1 LSPTGR
7 QKEEGSFVTAAERVA
22 EAFAAIGA
30 ADRSEVWIAVR
41 DEEAAL
47 TEATAI
53 DARVAAGEE
62 LPLAGK
68 AFAVKDNIDAAG
80 MPTTAACPA
89 YTYTPKVSSPAVARL
104 VEAGAVLIGKTNLD
118 QFATGLV
125 GTRSPYGAVRDARR
139 PEYISGGSSSGSA
152 VAVALGQVDIALG
165 TDTAGSGRVPAAF
178 QGIVGVKPTRGLVPT
193 IGVVPACRSIDC
205 VTIFAPDLATA
216 EAALAVI
223 AGPDPADPLSRVP
236 PSDVPLAPPPAIVGA
251 RGTSLGAGEAG
262 GLGSAEV
269 DAAGH
274 PSAADSAVA
283 PADLP
288 LPTQP
293 AFDVDRGRSV
303 SAGGPRVGAPAA
315 EVLSDLTGEGRA
327 AFAATCDRLA
337 AAGAKVVE
345 VDTAPLLEA
354 GALLYGGAFVAER
367 HAGVGAFVESHADE
381 VDPAVRQIID
391 AAATAT
397 ASEYF
402 ADAERLDRLALATRG
417 LFADLDAILLPTT
430 VAQPTIAAVEA
441 DPIGENAK
449 LGAYTT
455 NTNLLDLCAV
465 AVPTG
470 EADGGQF
477 GVQVLAPAFH
487 DGVAADVAALLVA
500 DPTTPGVNPLS
511 LVTHRV
517 TKDKGPVTEDAPIA
531 LFVAGAHLSGQPL
544 NHQLTERGAQLVGP
558 ARTAPKYRLYALDTV
573 PPKPG
578 VVRVAD
584 DGASLPGE
592 VWELSPAALGT
603 FLAAIPQPMAL
614 GEVKLDDGT
623 TVVGF
628 LCEPLALEGALDITA
643 GGGWRAYLAAQK

>member
-1 LSPTGR
+1 
-7 QKEEGSFVTAAERVA
+7 VTAVDRVR

-30 ADRSEVWIAVR
+30 GDRPEAWIAVR

-47 TEATAI
+47 AEAAAI
-53 DARVAAGEE
+53 DARLAAGEE

-68 AFAVKDNIDAAG
+68 TFAVKDNIDVAG
-80 MPTTAACPA
+80 IPTTAACPA
-89 YTYTPKVSSPAVARL
+89 YAYTPRASSPAVARL
-104 VEAGAVLIGKTNLD
+104 IEAGAILIGKTNLD

-125 GTRSPYGAVRDARR
+125 GTRSPHGAVRDARR
-139 PEYISGGSSSGSA
+139 PDYISGGSSSGSA

-193 IGVVPACRSIDC
+193 LGVVPACRSIDC
-205 VTIFAPDLATA
+205 VTIFAADLTTA
-216 EAALAVI
+216 EAALSVI
-223 AGPDPADPLSRVP
+223 AGPDPADPLSRIA
-236 PSDVPLAPPPAIVGA
+236 PSDLPMAPPAAIVGA
-251 RGTSLGAGEAG
+251 M
-262 GLGSAEV
+262 
-269 DAAGH
+269 
-274 PSAADSAVA
+274 
-283 PADLP
+283 
-288 LPTQP
+288 
-293 AFDVDRGRSV
+293 GRSHGAAATSSGEPEV
-303 SAGGPRVGAPAA
+303 EAAVPPRVGAPGASA
-315 EVLSDLTGEGRA
+315 LGDLTDEGRA
-327 AFAATCDRLA
+327 AFAAACAALA
-337 AAGAKVVE
+337 AAGAEVV
-345 VDTAPLLEA
+345 DIDIAPLLEA

-367 HAGVGAFVESHADE
+367 HAAVGAFVESHADE

-417 LFADLDAILLPTT
+417 LFAELDAILLPTT
-430 VAQPTIAAVEA
+430 AAQPTIAAVEA

-465 AVPTG
+465 AVPAG

-487 DGVAADVAALLVA
+487 DAGAAEVAALLVG
-500 DPTTPGVNPLS
+500 DPATPSANPMS
-511 LVTHRV
+511 FVAHRA
-517 TKDKGPVTEDAPIA
+517 TKDMDAVTEDAPIA

-544 NHQLTERGAQLVGP
+544 NHQLTERGARLLRD
-558 ARTAPKYRLYALDTV
+558 ARTAPNYRLYALDTV

-592 VWELSPAALGT
+592 VWELPPAALGT

-614 GEVKLDDGT
+614 GEVELDDGS

-643 GGGWRAYLAAQK
+643 AGGWRAYLSAQK

>member
-1 LSPTGR
+1 MR
-7 QKEEGSFVTAAERVA
+7 AVDRVR
-22 EAFAAIGA
+22 EAFAAIA
-30 ADRSEVWIAVR
+30 AAGCPEAWISVR

-47 TEATAI
+47 AEAAAI

-62 LPLAGK
+62 LPLAGMT
-68 AFAVKDNIDAAG
+68 FAAKDNIDAAG

-89 YTYTPKVSSPAVARL
+89 FAYTPTESSPAVARL
-104 VEAGAVLIGKTNLD
+104 TEAGAVLIGKTNLD

-205 VTIFAPDLATA
+205 VTIFAPDLPTA
-216 EAALAVI
+216 KAALSVI

-236 PSDVPLAPPPAIVGA
+236 PSDLPMAPPSAIVGA
-251 RGTSLGAGEAG
+251 M
-262 GLGSAEV
+262 
-269 DAAGH
+269 
-274 PSAADSAVA
+274 
-283 PADLP
+283 
-288 LPTQP
+288 
-293 AFDVDRGRSV
+293 GRSHGAAAT
-303 SAGGPRVGAPAA
+303 SSGGPGVEATVAPRVGAPSAA
-315 EVLSDLTGEGRA
+315 GLGDLTDEGRA
-327 AFAATCDRLA
+327 AFAAARETLA
-337 AAGAKVVE
+337 AAGAEVV
-345 VDTAPLLEA
+345 DIDIAPLLDA

-367 HAGVGAFVESHADE
+367 HAAVGAFVESHADE

-391 AAATAT
+391 AAVTTT

-417 LFADLDAILLPTT
+417 LFAVLDAILLPTT

-465 AVPTG
+465 AVPAG

-487 DGVAADVAALLVA
+487 DAVAAHVAALLLA
-500 DPTTPGVNPLS
+500 DPATPAANPMS
-511 LVTHRV
+511 FVAHRATKDMDLVTE
-517 TKDKGPVTEDAPIA
+517 GAPIA

-544 NHQLTERGAQLVGP
+544 NPQLTDRGAQLVGP
-558 ARTAPKYRLYALDTV
+558 ARTAAKYRLYALDTV

-592 VWELSPAALGT
+592 LWELSPAALGT

-614 GEVKLDDGT
+614 GEVELEDGN

-628 LCEPLALEGALDITA
+628 LCEPLALESARDITA
-643 GGGWRAYLAAQK
+643 TGGWRAYLEAQK